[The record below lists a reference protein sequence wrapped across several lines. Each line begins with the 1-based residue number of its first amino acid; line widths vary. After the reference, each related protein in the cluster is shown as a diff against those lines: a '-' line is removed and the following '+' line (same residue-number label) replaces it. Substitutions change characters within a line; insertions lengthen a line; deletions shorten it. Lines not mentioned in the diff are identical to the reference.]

1 METSLNRIGINL
13 DSVQSDIMQVNRGSK
28 EILLEGELFN
38 SSIHGKVEAVHKLKQ
53 RKKKKPVVIVCG
65 IHSNLQ

>member
-38 SSIHGKVEAVHKLKQ
+38 TWKSRSCA
-53 RKKKKPVVIVCG
+53 
-65 IHSNLQ
+65 